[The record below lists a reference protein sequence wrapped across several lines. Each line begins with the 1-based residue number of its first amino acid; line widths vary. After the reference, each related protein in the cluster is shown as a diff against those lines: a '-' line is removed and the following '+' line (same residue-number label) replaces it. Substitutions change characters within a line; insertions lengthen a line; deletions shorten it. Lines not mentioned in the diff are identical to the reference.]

1 MFEKKPKA
9 YLDVVANAFSTV
21 QAWRSAAFLLGALA
35 AFLAYELV
43 HQSQNTPVVL
53 VPYDLAANGTNMKVV
68 TNGEIRGTSVEYL
81 ANIAMADLGL
91 ILNFTPD
98 NVITQHRRFLNRV
111 TEDLYGQQ
119 SAAMLAQADDLKK
132 KGVTQSFYTSDVR
145 VKADGSSVEVE
156 GTQIRYTGGK
166 EMLRSTLTYIISYK
180 VYKGYMHVADL
191 RQKTDA
197 K

>member
-1 MFEKKPKA
+1 MFEKKTKP

-21 QAWRSAAFLLGALA
+21 QAWRTTTFFLGALA
-35 AFLAYELV
+35 AFLAYQLV
-43 HQSQNTPVVL
+43 HQSQNTPVIL

-68 TNGEIRGTSVEYL
+68 TNGEIRGTSVEYM
-81 ANIAMADLGL
+81 ANVAMADLGL

-98 NVITQHRRFLNRV
+98 NVITQYRRFLNRV
-111 TEDLYGQQ
+111 TESLYGQQ
-119 SAAMLAQADDLKK
+119 SAMLLAQADDLKL

-145 VKADGSSVEVE
+145 VKADGATVEVE
-156 GTQIRYTGGK
+156 GTQIRYIAGK
-166 EMLRSTLTYIISYK
+166 EMLRSTQTYIISYK

-191 RQKTDA
+191 RQKTDV